1 MKAILETQELILIE
15 PAKWAAQIKSVAES
29 IIPAHGFENEDGL
42 PCDLYGDPLQ
52 MMQVDEDGLAVV
64 PVHGVISSG
73 LPSVAACF
81 GFVDTARIQDDIA
94 SALSNSRVRA
104 IVLDFDSPGGFV
116 TGTPELANY
125 IAEVGNKLPIYSFT
139 SGLCCSAAYWL
150 AASTRAILA
159 TPSAEVGS
167 IGVYVAHQDTSALA
181 KAMGLVVSVFRSG
194 KYKGAGVPGTSLS
207 EDQAANIQSRV
218 DSLASLFKS
227 AVLSHRPGIAEETMQ
242 GQTFMGYQSAGVKLT
257 DGLVNNYEDAKKII
271 LGDLT

>member
-1 MKAILETQELILIE
+1 MC
-15 PAKWAAQIKSVAES
+15 SS
-29 IIPAHGFENEDGL
+29 
-42 PCDLYGDPLQ
+42 DL
-52 MMQVDEDGLAVV
+52 
-64 PVHGVISSG
+64 
-73 LPSVAACF
+73 
-81 GFVDTARIQDDIA
+81 
-94 SALSNSRVRA
+94 
-104 IVLDFDSPGGFV
+104 
-116 TGTPELANY
+116 
-125 IAEVGNKLPIYSFT
+125 
-139 SGLCCSAAYWL
+139 AYWL

-167 IGVYVAHQDTSALA
+167 IGVYVAHQDMSALA

-218 DSLASLFKS
+218 DSLAALFKS
-227 AVLSHRPGIAEETMQ
+227 AVLTHRPGIAEETMQ